1 MIELKGITKKYGE
14 FTAVDNL
21 SFKVTEGSICILIGP
36 SGCGKST
43 TLKMINRMLEPTSG
57 EILIDKKD
65 IRVFRPE
72 ILRRQI
78 GYVIQNIGLFPHMN
92 VAQNIAVVPRLL
104 HWDKKKIETRV
115 NYLLELIELHPDKYR
130 EKFPHQLSG
139 GEAQRIGVARALA
152 ADPPILLMDEPFGA
166 VDPLNREILQI
177 EFLKIQK
184 KLKKT
189 VIFVTHDLDEAIRLG
204 DFIIILKKG
213 NLVQFDTPENILSQP
228 KNSFVR
234 NFVGTDRALKRLS
247 RFSVSNYMDRA
258 ERIILDSDSDYTFRD
273 TFREYSGLV
282 KKHFLWVTD
291 KQDRLTGWIDAEA
304 LSSREAGGNLRNYYT
319 EINPKD
325 IAVGGEFTLKEA
337 LSRMLSQGVRVVPVI
352 DDLNRLIG
360 EISLSAIEKIT
371 EEAMDE

>member
-1 MIELKGITKKYGE
+1 MIELKEITKKYGE
-14 FTAVDNL
+14 FTAVD
-21 SFKVTEGSICILIGP
+21 SIDFKVTKGNICVLIGP

-43 TLKMINRMLEPTSG
+43 TLKMINRMLEPTAG
-57 EILIDKKD
+57 EIFIGGKNVKD
-65 IRVFRPE
+65 FKPE
-72 ILRRQI
+72 VLRRQI

-92 VAQNIAVVPRLL
+92 VAQNIGVVPRLL
-104 HWDKKKIETRV
+104 RWDKKKINRRV
-115 NYLLELIELHPDKYR
+115 NFLLELVELAPEQYKD
-130 EKFPHQLSG
+130 KFPHMLSG

-204 DFIIILKKG
+204 DFIIILKRG
-213 NLVQFDTPENILSQP
+213 QLVQFDTPENILSHP

-247 RFSVSNYMDRA
+247 RFSVSSYMDSA
-258 ERIILDSDSDYTFRD
+258 ERITLDRGITSLPVPAGT
-273 TFREYSGLV
+273 LL

-291 KQDRLTGWIDAEA
+291 KQKRLTGWIDAETFRSNHEGKV
-304 LSSREAGGNLRNYYT
+304 LEDYYT
-319 EINPKD
+319 EVNPKD
-325 IAVGGEFTLKEA
+325 IAVSGEFTLKEA

-352 DDLNRLIG
+352 DDSNRLIG

-371 EEAMDE
+371 EEALDE